1 MNSNSMDEQQL
12 KNLLAKVSF
21 LAVFQLSNGSEDPI
35 SVQES
40 IELNSYTRP
49 ILTPVQILDIEKI
62 SDSEKEIRFA
72 LSPDYLSTN
81 IDLVMEYELHQ
92 LIWVFKLPQYDIDK
106 NEVVLDD
113 EEGQISIRSEEGV
126 VEWLIRGTVEIL
138 NVSDLTYKLDL
149 EKLYHTVIKN

>member
-1 MNSNSMDEQQL
+1 MNSIDEQQL

-21 LAVFQLSNGSEDPI
+21 LAVYQLSNGSEDPI
-35 SVQES
+35 SVQAS
-40 IELNSYTRP
+40 IEHNSFTRP
-49 ILTPVQILDIEKI
+49 ILTPVQVLDIENI

-81 IDLVMEYELHQ
+81 IDLVMEYGLHQ
-92 LIWVFKLPQYDIDK
+92 LIWIFKLPQYDYGVD
-106 NEVVLDD
+106 EVFVDD

-149 EKLYHTVIKN
+149 ETLYHTVIKN

>member
-1 MNSNSMDEQQL
+1 MDYQQL
-12 KNLLAKVSF
+12 TNLLVKVSL
-21 LAVFQLSNGSEDPI
+21 LAIYQLSKGSEDPI

-40 IELNSYTRP
+40 IEHNSYTRP
-49 ILTPVQILDIEKI
+49 ILNPVQILEIKNI

-72 LSPDYLSTN
+72 FSPDYLSTN

-92 LIWVFKLPQYDIDK
+92 LIWFFKLPQYDSGK
-106 NEVVLDD
+106 NEVVVDD

-138 NVSDLTYKLDL
+138 NVSDLSYKLDL
-149 EKLYHTVIKN
+149 ETLYHTVIKN

>member
-1 MNSNSMDEQQL
+1 MNSMDEQQL
-12 KNLLAKVSF
+12 KNLLVKVSF

-40 IELNSYTRP
+40 IEHNAYTRP
-49 ILTPVQILDIEKI
+49 ILTPVQILDIENI
-62 SDSEKEIRFA
+62 NDSEKEIKFA

-81 IDLVMEYELHQ
+81 IDLVIEYELHQ
-92 LIWVFKLPQYDIDK
+92 LIWIFKLPQYDNGQ
-106 NEVVLDD
+106 NEVVVDD

-149 EKLYHTVIKN
+149 ETLYHTVIKN

>member
-1 MNSNSMDEQQL
+1 VNSMDYQQL
-12 KNLLAKVSF
+12 TNLLVKVSL
-21 LAVFQLSNGSEDPI
+21 LAIYQLSKGSEDPI

-40 IELNSYTRP
+40 IEHNSYTRP
-49 ILTPVQILDIEKI
+49 ILNPVQILDIKNI

-72 LSPDYLSTN
+72 FSPDYLSTN

-92 LIWVFKLPQYDIDK
+92 LIWIFKLPQYDSGK
-106 NEVVLDD
+106 NEVVVDD

-138 NVSDLTYKLDL
+138 NVSDLSYKLDL
-149 EKLYHTVIKN
+149 ETLYHTVIKN